1 MELLL
6 FLSAL
11 LAGLTGALTGDRR
24 LEVVQVEQSAVAV
37 AGTVAQTVAAR
48 AVMVRGAIPQPRSP
62 FAIARAARLWF
73 ADAAPARAFA
83 LDLLSVR
90 RRE

>member
-24 LEVVQVEQSAVAV
+24 IEVAQVEQSAVAGIGAAV
-37 AGTVAQTVAAR
+37 ETVATR
-48 AVMVRGAIPQPRSP
+48 AVAVRRAIPQPRSP
-62 FAIARAARLWF
+62 FAVARAARLWF
-73 ADAAPARAFA
+73 AGAVPARAIA
-83 LDLLSVR
+83 ADLLSVR

>member
-11 LAGLTGALTGDRR
+11 LAGLTGALAGDRR
-24 LEVVQVEQSAVAV
+24 IEVVQVEQSAVAGV
-37 AGTVAQTVAAR
+37 GTVVETMVAR
-48 AVMVRGAIPQPRSP
+48 AAVARPAIPAPRSP
-62 FAIARAARLWF
+62 FAVARAARLWF
-73 ADAAPARAFA
+73 VGAAPERAFM

>member
-24 LEVVQVEQSAVAV
+24 IEVAQVEQSAVAGVGAAVEAV
-37 AGTVAQTVAAR
+37 ATR
-48 AVMVRGAIPQPRSP
+48 AVVVRRAAPAPRSP
-62 FAIARAARLWF
+62 FAVIRTQRPWF
-73 ADAAPARAFA
+73 AGAAPVRAFTRV
-83 LDLLSVR
+83 LLSVR